1 MTSSPEEIKN
11 TASQGK
17 KEKRVGPKGSY
28 GLEERDP
35 VGKFIISIPLPKV
48 NLEGGNP
55 LENSPKPTSPV
66 QERSNNSKTG
76 KGKEKISS
84 PGHLR
89 PGREVP
95 HGKINQT
102 NPSPKSET
110 RMGDTLENYP
120 KPTSPVQEGSNN
132 RNTGN

>member
-66 QERSNNSKTG
+66 QEGSNNSNTG
-76 KGKEKISS
+76 KGKEKLA
-84 PGHLR
+84 P
-89 PGREVP
+89 
-95 HGKINQT
+95 Q
-102 NPSPKSET
+102 
-110 RMGDTLENYP
+110 
-120 KPTSPVQEGSNN
+120 
-132 RNTGN
+132 GN